1 MTSSAPGSSG
11 PSSTEDKLREYLRK
25 VTADLQTTRRRLREA
40 ESAAREPI
48 AVVGAACRYPGG
60 VTGPGGLWDL
70 VDGGVDAI
78 SGFPVDRGWN
88 ALYDPDPDRAGH
100 SVTSSG
106 GFLYDAA
113 GFDAGFFGIAP
124 REALAMDPQQRLLL
138 EVTWESLESAR
149 IDPVSL
155 RGSDTGV
162 FAGVMYHDY
171 ASRFATVPDGFE
183 GHLANGSLGSI
194 ASGRVSYTFGFQ
206 GPTLTLDTACSSS
219 LVAIHLAARALRAGE
234 CSLALAGGATVMS
247 SPQTFIE
254 FSRQRG
260 LSPDGR
266 CKAYAEGADGT
277 GWGEGVGVLALRKL
291 SDAVRDG
298 NPVLAVI
305 SGTAVNSD
313 GASSR
318 LTAPNGVAQ
327 QRVIRAALLDAG
339 IGPDAVDVVEGHGT
353 GTPLG
358 DPIEISALQAVYGR
372 ERAGDDPLFV
382 GSLKANIGHTQAAA
396 GVGGVIKMVE
406 AIRHGRLPRSL
417 HAGEL
422 STKVDWAGGGVEVL
436 TAEREWPER
445 SGTRRAAVS
454 AFGISGTNAH
464 VIVEAPPA
472 AEVPLAEEPVPS
484 GPVPLV
490 LSARSGNAL
499 RAQAARL
506 AEVDAR
512 PVDLAHS
519 VLATRSGHPLRTV
532 VVGATQEELAAG
544 LTAVAEGTFAA
555 EPVEI
560 DPAAPA
566 PATVFVFPGQGSQW
580 LGMADELLATAPVFA
595 ERMAECAQA
604 LAPHTGWD
612 LLEALAAGPGAPSLD
627 RVDVL
632 QPALFAVMVSLAAL
646 WRAHGVEPS
655 AVIGHSQG
663 EIAAAVVAGALSLAD
678 GAKVVALRSAAITEI
693 SGLGGM
699 VSIAAARADVEARIS
714 AWDGRIGIAAVN
726 GPASIVVSGDAD
738 ALDELLATAEE
749 AQWFDARRVPVDYA
763 SHSAHVARIEQRL
776 PVDLAGIGP
785 RASEVPV
792 YSTVTGDVLDTTEMT
807 PAYWYRNLRQT
818 VLFEQSATA
827 ALRDGHTLFLECSPH
842 PVLAAGLGDTIDQAG
857 APAAFVGTLR
867 REEGGWSR
875 LLTSFGAAYTRG
887 APVDWAQLTAHPA
900 ATAISLPT
908 YAFDHSDYWL
918 LDSARPAG
926 EPSGLG
932 LDRAAH
938 PLLGAV
944 TTVAGG
950 DQTVFTGRI
959 STGEQPWLAGHQVG
973 SSVLL
978 PATAFVELAWHAAAA
993 AGFPRL
999 ADVTFHR
1006 PLVLS
1011 EIAVRLQVI
1020 VDSAAR
1026 VLEIHSSAPDGDGWG
1041 PWTRHVTAVPAEA
1054 GSSLVYSGA
1063 WPPAGE
1069 EIELDAR
1076 YDQLAEAGYHYTG
1089 VFRGLRKAWRSG
1101 DTHYAEV
1108 ELAEDG
1114 FTLHPALLDAALHPL
1129 AIATAE
1135 TAGTTVALPFAVGAV
1150 EIFAAG
1156 ATTVRVVI
1164 EPVDGGHTVRLYD
1177 PQGAPVAELETLAT
1191 RPMSLRELTNGA
1203 DETADALH
1211 LLRWHPVETAGLG
1224 GEPVDLAAEGVQAI
1238 GKTGNAIVRFEADGS
1253 SAPAATEAAHR
1264 ALNLVREWLTG
1275 GEANLTVVTSAA
1287 VSARP
1292 GETPVLA
1299 AAAADGFL
1307 RSAQAEH
1314 PDRFRLIDV
1323 DGDPRSLDVLP
1334 AALAVADAPRLAI
1347 REGIVLRPALA
1358 PVATDADVLTPPDG
1372 PWLLGLTGHGSLDQ
1386 LTLAPAPHV
1395 DEELA
1400 AGQVK
1405 VAVRAVG
1412 LNFRDVI
1419 ISLGMYPGDAAVGA
1433 EAAGVVVATG
1443 PDVPDLKAGDRVLG
1457 LFERGA
1463 TGPFAVTDHRLL
1475 TTFPD
1480 DWSFPDAAT
1489 VCVAYLTAYY
1499 GLAELGG
1506 ARAGESLL
1514 LHAATGGVGLAT
1526 LQLAEHWG
1534 LTVYATASPA
1544 KWPLL
1549 RELGVPEERIA
1560 SSRDLGFEDKFR
1572 AATGGRGVDLVLN
1585 SLTEEFVDASLR
1597 LTAPGGRF
1605 LEMGKQDV
1613 RDPEK
1618 VTADHRDVTYIAY
1631 DVRDPSHDWTREM
1644 LAGLLPLFRDGTLGP
1659 LPVTAWTA
1667 PRAPE
1672 ALRYLSQARHVGKMV
1687 LTLPAPLDP
1696 DGTVLITGGT
1706 GALGALTAE
1715 HLVRE
1720 HGARRL
1726 VLTSRRGP
1734 DSAGAADLTARLTGL
1749 GAQVSV
1755 VACDAADRAA
1765 LAKVVDGL
1773 THPLTAVVHAAGV
1786 IDDGTV
1792 LSLTPERLDAVLRPK
1807 IDAAW
1812 NLHELTLD
1820 HEPAAFVLFSSAA
1833 AVMGNPG
1840 QAAYAAA
1847 NAYLDALAEHRQAL
1861 GLPAVS
1867 VVWGL
1872 WSRASAMTGHLAD
1885 ADRDRLARA
1894 GFGAVS
1900 DGLGLRLL
1908 DRSLTAGPAVLV
1920 AVPVDRA
1927 ALARSGSAHPLLR
1940 PTGPRPVRL
1949 AAAAGARTPA
1959 SFTGR
1964 LAGLSTVEREK
1975 YLLDLVRTTAA
1986 AVLGHSG
1993 ADPVE
1998 HTKSFKQL
2006 GFDSLSAVEFRNR
2019 LKAATGLSLGATLVF
2034 DHPTPAELAGYL
2046 GSRIDPAPSA
2056 PEVLPEL
2063 ERLRTAVTGVPE
2075 AEREAVGRV
2084 LRELLSAVETSAY
2097 AEAGDDELFA
2107 ALDEEFGD

>member
-1 MTSSAPGSSG
+1 
-11 PSSTEDKLREYLRK
+11 
-25 VTADLQTTRRRLREA
+25 
-40 ESAAREPI
+40 
-48 AVVGAACRYPGG
+48 
-60 VTGPGGLWDL
+60 
-70 VDGGVDAI
+70 
-78 SGFPVDRGWN
+78 
-88 ALYDPDPDRAGH
+88 
-100 SVTSSG
+100 
-106 GFLYDAA
+106 
-113 GFDAGFFGIAP
+113 
-124 REALAMDPQQRLLL
+124 
-138 EVTWESLESAR
+138 
-149 IDPVSL
+149 
-155 RGSDTGV
+155 
-162 FAGVMYHDY
+162 
-171 ASRFATVPDGFE
+171 
-183 GHLANGSLGSI
+183 
-194 ASGRVSYTFGFQ
+194 
-206 GPTLTLDTACSSS
+206 
-219 LVAIHLAARALRAGE
+219 
-234 CSLALAGGATVMS
+234 
-247 SPQTFIE
+247 
-254 FSRQRG
+254 
-260 LSPDGR
+260 
-266 CKAYAEGADGT
+266 
-277 GWGEGVGVLALRKL
+277 
-291 SDAVRDG
+291 
-298 NPVLAVI
+298 
-305 SGTAVNSD
+305 
-313 GASSR
+313 
-318 LTAPNGVAQ
+318 
-327 QRVIRAALLDAG
+327 
-339 IGPDAVDVVEGHGT
+339 
-353 GTPLG
+353 
-358 DPIEISALQAVYGR
+358 
-372 ERAGDDPLFV
+372 
-382 GSLKANIGHTQAAA
+382 
-396 GVGGVIKMVE
+396 MVE
-406 AIRHGRLPRSL
+406 ALRHGRLPRSL

-422 STKVDWAGGGVEVL
+422 STKVDWDGGGVEVL

-472 AEVPLAEEPVPS
+472 VEPVTNDALIEDATPS

-506 AEVDAR
+506 AEINAR

-519 VLATRSGHPLRTV
+519 VLATRSSHPLRTV
-532 VVGATQEELAAG
+532 VVGATREELAAG
-544 LTAVAEGTFAA
+544 LTAVAEGDFAA

-595 ERMAECAQA
+595 GRMAECAQA

-612 LLEALAAGPGAPSLD
+612 LLEALAGKPGAPSLD

-632 QPALFAVMVSLAAL
+632 QPALFAVMVSLAGL

-699 VSIAAARADVEARIS
+699 VSIAAARADVETRIS

-726 GPASIVVSGDAD
+726 GPASTVVSGDAG
-738 ALDELLATAEE
+738 ALDELLAAAED
-749 AQWFDARRVPVDYA
+749 QKWFDARRVPVDYA
-763 SHSAHVARIEQRL
+763 SHSAHVTRIEQRV
-776 PVDLAGIGP
+776 PADLAGITP

-792 YSTVTGDVLDTTEMT
+792 YSTVTGGVLDTTEMT

-827 ALRDGHTLFLECSPH
+827 ALRDGHTLFIECSPH
-842 PVLAAGLGDTIDQAG
+842 PVLAAGIGDVIEQAG

-867 REEGGWSR
+867 RDNGGWAR

-887 APVDWAQLTAHPA
+887 APVDWAALTAHPSA
-900 ATAISLPT
+900 NAIPLPT

-918 LDSARPAG
+918 LDSARRTGA
-926 EPSGLG
+926 PSGLG
-932 LDRAAH
+932 LDSAGH

-959 STGEQPWLAGHQVG
+959 STEDQPWLAGHQVG
-973 SSVLL
+973 SRVLL
-978 PATAFVELAWHAAAA
+978 PATAFLELAWHAAAA
-993 AGFPRL
+993 TGFPRL
-999 ADVTFHR
+999 SDVTFHR

-1011 EIAVRLQVI
+1011 EVAVRLQVT

-1026 VLEIHSSAPDGDGWG
+1026 TLEVHSSAPDGDDWS
-1041 PWTRHVTAVPAEA
+1041 PWARHVTAALAEPGPSPAPPA
-1054 GSSLVYSGA
+1054 A

-1089 VFRGLRKAWRSG
+1089 VFRGLRRAWRSG

-1135 TAGTTVALPFAVGAV
+1135 TARTTVALPFAVGAV
-1150 EIFAAG
+1150 EVFAEG
-1156 ATTVRVVI
+1156 ATAVRVVI
-1164 EPVDGGHTVRLYD
+1164 EPADGGHTVRLYD
-1177 PQGAPVAELETLAT
+1177 SQGAPVAELEALAT
-1191 RPMSLRELTNGA
+1191 RPMSLRDLMNGA
-1203 DETADALH
+1203 DESTDALH
-1211 LLRWHPVETAGLG
+1211 LLRWHPVETADPGDA
-1224 GEPVDLAAEGVQAI
+1224 PVALTGEGVQPI
-1238 GKTGNAIVRFEADGS
+1238 GTAGNAIVRFEAVGS
-1253 SAPAATEAAHR
+1253 SAPAATEATHR
-1264 ALNLVREWLTG
+1264 ALDLVQEWLIAAD
-1275 GEANLTVVTSAA
+1275 EANLTIVTSAA
-1287 VSARP
+1287 VAARP
-1292 GETPVLA
+1292 GETPALA

-1314 PDRFRLIDV
+1314 PDRFRLIDL
-1323 DGDPRSLDVLP
+1323 DGDPRSLAALP
-1334 AALAVADAPRLAI
+1334 AALAVDDAPRLAI
-1347 REGIVLRPALA
+1347 REGVVLRPALT
-1358 PVATDADVLTPPDG
+1358 PVATDPGLLTPPDG

-1443 PDVPDLKAGDRVLG
+1443 PDVPGLRVGDRVLG
-1457 LFERGA
+1457 LFELGA

-1499 GLAELGG
+1499 GLAELAG

-1549 RELGVPEERIA
+1549 RERGVPEERIA
-1560 SSRDLGFEDKFR
+1560 GSRDLGFEDKFR

-1605 LEMGKQDV
+1605 LEMGKQDI
-1613 RDPEK
+1613 RDPEQ
-1618 VTADHRDVTYIAY
+1618 VAADHDDVTYIAY
-1631 DVRDPSHDWTREM
+1631 DVRDPSHDRTRQL
-1644 LAGLLPLFRDGTLGP
+1644 LAELLPLFRDGTLGP

-1667 PRAPE
+1667 PRTPE
-1672 ALRYLSQARHVGKMV
+1672 ALRHLSQARHVGKMV

-1734 DSAGAADLTARLTGL
+1734 DSAGAADLAARLTGL
-1749 GAQVSV
+1749 GAEVSV
-1755 VACDAADRAA
+1755 LACDAADRAD

-1773 THPLTAVVHAAGV
+1773 AHPLTAVVHAAGV
-1786 IDDGTV
+1786 LDDGTV
-1792 LSLTPERLDAVLRPK
+1792 SSLTPERLDAVLRPK

-1812 NLHELTLD
+1812 HLHELTRD

-1867 VVWGL
+1867 IAWGL

-1885 ADRDRLARA
+1885 ADRERLARA

-1900 DGLGLRLL
+1900 DELGPRLL
-1908 DRSLTAGPAVLV
+1908 DKALTAGPAVIV

-1927 ALARSGSAHPLLR
+1927 ALSRSVHPLLR

-1949 AAAAGARTPA
+1949 AAAAGAQTPE

-1964 LAGLSTVEREK
+1964 IASLSTVERERH
-1975 YLLDLVRTTAA
+1975 LLDLVRTTAA

-2019 LKAATGLSLGATLVF
+2019 LKAATGLPLGATLVF
-2034 DHPTPAELAGYL
+2034 DHPTPAELAAYL
-2046 GSRIDPAPSA
+2046 GTRIDPAPSA
-2056 PEVLPEL
+2056 PAAPDVLPEL
-2063 ERLRTAVTGVPE
+2063 ERLRAAVTGVSE
-2075 AEREAVGRV
+2075 AEREAVGRL
-2084 LRELLSAVETSAY
+2084 LRELLSTVETAAY

-2107 ALDEEFGD
+2107 ALDAELGA